1 MAHFSARTIS
11 SFYAWLS
18 VATRQAHVFDLP
30 SADSRNERRADTLA
44 SRASTLRHTYVSLFV
59 CTLAYVYLI
68 APTATLYILAKKVA
82 RVLSVPLMLHRTLA
96 SPLHQV
102 KKKDPVWH
110 KFDNAVP
117 EVCLVA
123 TVIVVLKLVYGLDGK
138 HR

>member
-1 MAHFSARTIS
+1 MAHVRGPISQCARMYQYAPAATI
-11 SFYAWLS
+11 
-18 VATRQAHVFDLP
+18 
-30 SADSRNERRADTLA
+30 
-44 SRASTLRHTYVSLFV
+44 
-59 CTLAYVYLI
+59 
-68 APTATLYILAKKVA
+68 YILAKKVA

-96 SPLHQV
+96 SPLQQI

-117 EVCLVA
+117 EVCLAA